1 MKFRLKKTF
10 DIKNYFIITILSV
23 LLSIYLFEY
32 YLTHKKNK
40 NIIENYKVNFLKK
53 KYNKEYDRRKL
64 YEIYNDLTK
73 DNQDFAITVYPRYFL
88 KIKNLDFLPLSGI
101 SNINTINCNENGYY
115 SINKSDRYGFNNPDE
130 EWDKKNIEYVLIGDS
145 FGHGACVN
153 RPNDIGS
160 QLREISNKSVINLSY
175 TANGPLL
182 EYATLREY
190 FKTNFKKIIWL
201 YYEGNDLDDLSY
213 ELNIPLL
220 KNYLIDEHFSQNL
233 YSNQDKID
241 EFSKK
246 QINSILNYKKKL
258 DKKDVLKYK
267 ILKFLRL
274 NNTKKILR
282 KKSFVDT
289 KNLEEILIKVK
300 KMSIENNVKFYF
312 VYLPDYYRYKN
323 EEKYNENYK
332 NIKKMVNKLNLN
344 FIDIHR
350 DLFAKKEKPLTLF
363 PFQLPGHFNKEAYRE
378 ISEILYQ
385 FTK

>member
-1 MKFRLKKTF
+1 MLKKTSNF
-10 DIKNYFIITILSV
+10 KNYLIIIVLSI

-32 YLTHKKNK
+32 YLTYKKNE
-40 NIIENYKVNFLKK
+40 NRIENYKVNFLKK
-53 KYNKEYDRRKL
+53 NFNKEYDKRKL
-64 YEIYNDLTK
+64 YEIYNELNK
-73 DNQDFAITVYPRYFL
+73 DSLNFAITVYPRYFL

-101 SNINTINCNENGYY
+101 SNMETINCNENGYY

-130 EWDKKNIEYVLIGDS
+130 EWDKKDIEYVLIGDS

-160 QLREISNKSVINLSY
+160 QLRKISNKSVINLSF

-190 FKTNFKKIIWL
+190 FKPNFKKIIWL
-201 YYEGNDLDDLSY
+201 YYEGNDLQDLSY
-213 ELNIPLL
+213 EVNIPLL
-220 KNYLIDEHFSQNL
+220 KNYLTDENFSQNL

-246 QINSILNYKKKL
+246 HIKPILDYKKRL
-258 DKKDVLKYK
+258 DKKEVLKYK

-282 KKSFVDT
+282 KEIFVDT
-289 KNLEEILIKVK
+289 KNFEEILIKVK
-300 KMSIENNVKFYF
+300 KLSIKNNVKFYF

-323 EEKYNENYK
+323 EKKYNKDYN
-332 NIKKMVNKLNLN
+332 NIKKMVKKLNLD
-344 FIDIHR
+344 FIDIHQ
-350 DLFAKKEKPLTLF
+350 DLFARKEEPLTLF
-363 PFQLPGHFNKEAYRE
+363 PFELPGHFNKKAYRE

-385 FTK
+385 LTK

>member
-1 MKFRLKKTF
+1 MKFKLKKTF
-10 DIKNYFIITILSV
+10 DFKNYFIITILSV

-40 NIIENYKVNFLKK
+40 NIIENYKVDLLKK

-64 YEIYNDLTK
+64 YEIYNDLKK
-73 DNQDFAITVYPRYFL
+73 DNPDFAITVYPRYFL

-160 QLREISNKSVINLSY
+160 QLRKISNKSVINLSY

-190 FKTNFKKIIWL
+190 FKPNFKKIIWL

-220 KNYLIDEHFSQNL
+220 KNYLINENFSQNL

-241 EFSKK
+241 EFSKN
-246 QINSILNYKKKL
+246 QINSILDYKKKL

-282 KKSFVDT
+282 KKKFVDT
-289 KNLEEILIKVK
+289 KNFEEILIKVK
-300 KMSIENNVKFYF
+300 KLSIENNVKFYF

-323 EEKYNENYK
+323 DERYNKNYI
-332 NIKKMVNKLNLN
+332 NVKKMVDKLNLD
-344 FIDIHR
+344 FIDIHQE
-350 DLFAKKEKPLTLF
+350 LFAKKEEPLTLF
-363 PFQLPGHFNKEAYRE
+363 PFELPGHFNKKAYRE

-385 FTK
+385 LTK

>member
-1 MKFRLKKTF
+1 MILKLFYNNHFKCFTF
-10 DIKNYFIITILSV
+10 NLS
-23 LLSIYLFEY
+23 LEY

-40 NIIENYKVNFLKK
+40 NIIENYKVDLLKK

-64 YEIYNDLTK
+64 YEIYNDLKK
-73 DNQDFAITVYPRYFL
+73 DNPDFAITVYPRYFL

-160 QLREISNKSVINLSY
+160 QLRKISNKSVINLSY

-190 FKTNFKKIIWL
+190 FKPNFKKIIWL

-220 KNYLIDEHFSQNL
+220 KNYLINENFSQNL

-241 EFSKK
+241 EFSKN
-246 QINSILNYKKKL
+246 QINSILDYKKKL
-258 DKKDVLKYK
+258 EKKMYL
-267 ILKFLRL
+267 
-274 NNTKKILR
+274 NTK
-282 KKSFVDT
+282 F
-289 KNLEEILIKVK
+289 
-300 KMSIENNVKFYF
+300 
-312 VYLPDYYRYKN
+312 
-323 EEKYNENYK
+323 
-332 NIKKMVNKLNLN
+332 
-344 FIDIHR
+344 
-350 DLFAKKEKPLTLF
+350 
-363 PFQLPGHFNKEAYRE
+363 
-378 ISEILYQ
+378 
-385 FTK
+385 

>member
-1 MKFRLKKTF
+1 MKFKLKKTF

-53 KYNKEYDRRKL
+53 KYNKEFDRRKL

-130 EWDKKNIEYVLIGDS
+130 EWDRKNIEYVLIGDS
-145 FGHGACVN
+145 YGHGACVN

-190 FKTNFKKIIWL
+190 FKPNFKKLIWL

-220 KNYLIDEHFSQNL
+220 KNYLIDENFSQNL
-233 YSNQDKID
+233 YSNQNKID
-241 EFSKK
+241 KFLEKE
-246 QINSILNYKKKL
+246 INSILNYKKKL

-344 FIDIHR
+344 FIDIHQE
-350 DLFAKKEKPLTLF
+350 LFAKKEEPLTLF
-363 PFQLPGHFNKEAYRE
+363 PFQLPGHFNKKGYRE